1 MGKAA
6 ANDEA
11 EKLMSFLELVIGR
24 VNSRVGVLDICR
36 QDEVEWMVA
45 EEHEALSHDGTLL
58 RYSRI
63 GAGPAL
69 IFIHGSIDT
78 SASWLE
84 VAQLLS
90 RQVMSYLYDRRNHG
104 ENYSL
109 QKEVEDV
116 DAILN
121 VAGSEATLFGHS
133 YGAIIAL
140 QAAMQK
146 QPSRLVLY
154 DPPLPVGGAVAR
166 SQLNEFKSL
175 IDVGALDEALAFG
188 LTHFVGLD
196 PTMVATMRRKTNWSM
211 LTKQARGWLQ
221 EIQEVEALGPSLT
234 RYVGLKSKTLI
245 LVGTES
251 ADHPLKDA
259 AQTLAATLSDA
270 QISWL
275 QGQGHR
281 AHKLAPRMVAD
292 MVGRFLR

>member
-1 MGKAA
+1 
-6 ANDEA
+6 
-11 EKLMSFLELVIGR
+11 
-24 VNSRVGVLDICR
+24 
-36 QDEVEWMVA
+36 MVA

-63 GAGPAL
+63 GTGPAL
-69 IFIHGSIDT
+69 IFIHGSIDV

-90 RQVMSYLYDRRNHG
+90 RQVTSYLYDRRNHG
-104 ENYSL
+104 VSGPVGQNYSL
-109 QKEVEDV
+109 QKEVDDV
-116 DAILN
+116 DAILK
-121 VAGSEATLFGHS
+121 VAGSEAMLFGHS

-140 QAAMQK
+140 QAAMQM

-154 DPPLPVGGAVAR
+154 ESPLPVGGAVAGNH
-166 SQLNEFKSL
+166 LNEFKSL
-175 IDVGALDEALAFG
+175 IGVGALDEALAFG
-188 LTHFVGLD
+188 LTHFAGLD
-196 PTMVATMRRKTNWSM
+196 PTMVARMRGTTNWSV
-211 LTKQARGWLQ
+211 LTKLVRGSLE
-221 EIQEVEALGPSLT
+221 EILEVDALGPSLT
-234 RYVGLKSKTLI
+234 RYGRLKSKTLI

-259 AQTLAATLSDA
+259 AQTLAATLTDA

-292 MVGRFLR
+292 VVGRFLH